1 MNTYPPIEIDVS
13 EMQPPKPMELI
24 LEAMENLNDC
34 QYIKM
39 IHRMQPH
46 PLYNIL
52 LDNGFR
58 YKVENSNG
66 GLFNIYIWKASDK
79 IAAESVKTQLSD

>member
-1 MNTYPPIEIDVS
+1 MNTRSPIELDVS
-13 EMQPPKPMELI
+13 DMQPPKPMELV
-24 LEAMENLNDC
+24 LEAMDELHDC

-39 IHRMQPH
+39 IHRMEPH
-46 PLYNIL
+46 PLYNVL

-58 YKVENSNG
+58 YKVETNN

-79 IAAESVKTQLSD
+79 VAAESVKALLSG

>member
-1 MNTYPPIEIDVS
+1 MTNQPPIVLDVS
-13 EMQPPKPMELI
+13 EMQAPKPMELV
-24 LEAMENLNDC
+24 LEAMENLQDS

-52 LDNGFR
+52 LDNGYR
-58 YKVENSNG
+58 YKVDNAN
-66 GLFNIYIWKASDK
+66 GLFNIFIWKASDK
-79 IAAESVKTQLSD
+79 TAEASVKAQLTG